1 MEALSPTSPY
11 APKSSSNSQ
20 FTSPTTQRQSP
31 TRQPDYSQ
39 SPYFPGARQHQ
50 QGQHLPPINPY
61 ASASHQENYPS
72 SAVGNLDAAFNLDPK
87 SPRRPVPQQVT
98 RGPVPEFKQL
108 SSPADLQPKVN
119 SQPPFRRANPEGG
132 FISVCFQAST
142 AFDTLLLTI

>member
-1 MEALSPTSPY
+1 
-11 APKSSSNSQ
+11 
-20 FTSPTTQRQSP
+20 
-31 TRQPDYSQ
+31 
-39 SPYFPGARQHQ
+39 
-50 QGQHLPPINPY
+50 
-61 ASASHQENYPS
+61 
-72 SAVGNLDAAFNLDPK
+72 
-87 SPRRPVPQQVT
+87 VPQQVT